1 MSRLA
6 HATYAAPGFEAEK
19 RALDATIQHEVAEA
33 QRIRRATGCTW
44 AEAIRLASQPQPQ
57 DHGQD

>member
-19 RALDATIQHEVAEA
+19 RALDKVIQAEIREA
-33 QRIRRATGCTW
+33 QRIQRQTGCTW
-44 AEAIRLASQPQPQ
+44 TEALRLAYQGAPK
-57 DHGQD
+57 